1 MSSIKDLK
9 KQWLQDKEFS
19 DAYSSL
25 AVEFAVAKSIIQART
40 KAHLTQQE
48 IAEKIGTTQS
58 VIARLESGKVTPSVS
73 TLQKIAIA
81 THTKLSINFQR

>member
-19 DAYSSL
+19 DEYVSL
-25 AVEFAVAKSIIQART
+25 ALEFAVAKSIIQART

-73 TLQKIAIA
+73 TLQKIAVA